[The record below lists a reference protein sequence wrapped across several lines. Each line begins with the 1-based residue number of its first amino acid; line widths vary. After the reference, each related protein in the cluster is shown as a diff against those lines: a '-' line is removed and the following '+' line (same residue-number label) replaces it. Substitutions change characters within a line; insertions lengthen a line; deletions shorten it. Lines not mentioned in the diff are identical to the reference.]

1 MAGDGLAPALAAGT
15 ELMLISIPLL
25 PKTLL
30 HDWFLNPLWHLPSPL
45 GLESS
50 EMEVFG
56 EISHL
61 AYLKVV
67 CFIFKMR
74 LLLFV
79 LQVSSVSSWIFLF
92 RVFLTQVR

>member
-1 MAGDGLAPALAAGT
+1 
-15 ELMLISIPLL
+15 MLVSIPLL

-30 HDWFLNPLWHLPSPL
+30 HDWFLNPLWHPPSPL
-45 GLESS
+45 GDESS

-56 EISHL
+56 EINHL

-74 LLLFV
+74 LLPFV
-79 LQVSSVSSWIFLF
+79 LQVAS
-92 RVFLTQVR
+92 VFLLDISFQVLSDTSNMTSLPW